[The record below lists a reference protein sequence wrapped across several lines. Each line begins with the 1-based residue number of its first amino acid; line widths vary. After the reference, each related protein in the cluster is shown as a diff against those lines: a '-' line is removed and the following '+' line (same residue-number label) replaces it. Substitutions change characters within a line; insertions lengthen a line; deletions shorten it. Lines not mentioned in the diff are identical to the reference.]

1 VVYTLKWV
9 FVILHIITAGAWFG
23 LGLRLSA
30 WARKTV
36 ELRGES
42 ARVMAEDG
50 QRTVKLM
57 TIFIVLTA
65 VFSVT
70 AFVLGGAFAAY
81 GPAYHSSLLL
91 MLLLL
96 LDQVLVIRPAWGTL
110 VTAVSSEGPSSGEI
124 MSSAKKRIAIGTG
137 VGHLMWLVLLV
148 LMFAN
153 RLFGI

>member
-1 VVYTLKWV
+1 MSVQITLKWV
-9 FVILHIITAGAWFG
+9 FVILHIITAAGWFG

-36 ELRGES
+36 ELSGES

-50 QRTVKLM
+50 KRTVKLM
-57 TIFIVLTA
+57 NVFILLTA

-70 AFVLGGAFAAY
+70 AFILGGAFSVY

-91 MLLLL
+91 IVLLL
-96 LDQVLVIRPAWGTL
+96 LDQFLVIRPAWDTL
-110 VTAVSSEGPSSGEI
+110 VTAVSSDGPSSDDI
-124 MSSAKKRIAIGTG
+124 LASAKKRVAIGTG
-137 VGHLMWLVLLV
+137 VGHLMWLILLV

-153 RLFGI
+153 RLF